1 MEKFCVKT
9 TLGIVPVEIDKLI
22 FVKVEDY
29 VSTFEFESGQHIN
42 CVEPLKYIE
51 KNLGDNFI
59 RINRNYL
66 VNIHKIEFIDTKNKQ
81 LTIQSKIYKISC
93 RKMKI
98 LLKNYRK
105 I

>member
-1 MEKFCVKT
+1 M
-9 TLGIVPVEIDKLI
+9 PVEINKLV
-22 FVKVEDY
+22 FVKVENY
-29 VSTFEFESGQHIN
+29 VSTFEFENGQHIN

-51 KNLGDNFI
+51 KNLGDDFV

-66 VNIHKIEFIDTKNKQ
+66 VNINKIELIDIKKRQ
-81 LTIQSKIYKISC
+81 LTIKSKNYKISC

-98 LLKNYRK
+98 LLKSYKK